1 MSYSLNNMKG
11 VKKGGVQV
19 DYRHEIKHYITPAD
33 AAAIQINMKAVAS
46 LDPHA
51 EKQGAYRIRSL
62 YFDDP
67 RDTALWDKLDGVNQ
81 RRKFRIRYYNADLT
95 YIMLECKM
103 KRDSVGRKLQERLTE
118 EEARRI
124 LAGDTAWMAGSG
136 RSLLISLYVEM
147 KTRGLRP
154 KCVVEYM
161 RVPFVYGPGN
171 VRVTI
176 DWNIRTGPPGQFMDP
191 CGLTL
196 PVEGNP
202 MLLEV
207 KWDEYLPAIIR
218 RATALKGRGP
228 TAFSKYAAC
237 RIYG

>member
-1 MSYSLNNMKG
+1 M
-11 VKKGGVQV
+11 
-19 DYRHEIKHYITPAD
+19 DYRHEVKHIISPGD
-33 AAAIQINMKAVAS
+33 AAAIRANLGAVAQI
-46 LDPHA
+46 DPHA
-51 EKQGAYRIRSL
+51 AEKGYYRIRSL
-62 YFDDP
+62 YFDDLA
-67 RDTALWDKLDGVNQ
+67 DTALHEKLDGVNE
-81 RRKFRIRYYNADLT
+81 RRKFRIRYYNDDLS

-103 KRDSVGRKLQERLTE
+103 KRDGVGCKLQERLTE
-118 EEARRI
+118 EELRRI
-124 LAGDTAWMAGSG
+124 MDGDLAWMVSSG
-136 RSLLISLYVEM
+136 RPLLITLYVEM

-196 PVEGNP
+196 PVEDSP

-207 KWDEYLPAIIR
+207 KWDEYLPGIIR
-218 RATALKGRGP
+218 RATALKGRGS

-237 RIYG
+237 RVYG

>member
-1 MSYSLNNMKG
+1 MARE
-11 VKKGGVQV
+11 GGEQME
-19 DYRHEIKHYITPAD
+19 YRHEIKHYITPAD
-33 AAAIQINMKAVAS
+33 AAAIRANMTAVAA

-51 EKQGAYRIRSL
+51 GKEGAYRIRSL

-67 RDTALWDKLDGVNQ
+67 SDTALWEKLDGVNE
-81 RRKFRIRYYNADLT
+81 RRKFRIRYYNDDLS

-103 KRDSVGRKLQERLTE
+103 KRDNVGRKLQERLTLDE
-118 EEARRI
+118 TKRI
-124 LAGDTAWMAGSG
+124 LQGDIAWMAGCG
-136 RSLLISLYVEM
+136 RPLLTVLYVEM
-147 KTRGLRP
+147 KTKGLRP

-161 RVPFVYGPGN
+161 RIPFVYAPGN

-176 DWNIRTGPPGQFMDP
+176 DWNIRTGPPDQFLDP
-191 CGLTL
+191 RGLTL

-207 KWDEYLPAIIR
+207 KWDEYLPGIIR
-218 RATALKGRGP
+218 RAAALRGRGP

>member
-1 MSYSLNNMKG
+1 ME
-11 VKKGGVQV
+11 
-19 DYRHEIKHYITPAD
+19 YRHEIKHFITDAD
-33 AAAIQINMKAVAS
+33 AVAIRRNLSVVAAIDS
-46 LDPHA
+46 HA
-51 EKQGAYRIRSL
+51 RKEGWYRIRSL
-62 YFDDP
+62 YFDDLNN
-67 RDTALWDKLDGVNQ
+67 TALWEKLDGVNE
-81 RRKFRIRYYNADLT
+81 RRKFRIRYYNDDLS

-103 KRDSVGRKLQERLTE
+103 KRDNVGCKLQERLTAE
-118 EEARRI
+118 ELRRVMDRD
-124 LAGDTAWMAGSG
+124 LAWMVSSG
-136 RSLLISLYVEM
+136 RPLLVALYVEM
-147 KTRGLRP
+147 TTRALRP

-196 PVEGNP
+196 PVEGDP

-207 KWDEYLPAIIR
+207 KWDAYLPGIIR
-218 RATALKGRGP
+218 RATALKGRGS

-237 RIYG
+237 RMYG